1 MFSAR
6 LQSFFIILIA
16 YLGHVSAFRMLRRNS
31 KVTLSMT
38 VDWEAVAAASLPAL
52 FMNGV
57 PLVAGIYIITSQSKA
72 QKEALDAQ
80 SKAHSA
86 ALMAESA
93 LLKKAIEA
101 QKEAL
106 DAQSKAE
113 SALLKKTIEAQ
124 KEALD
129 AQSKA
134 HSAALTAESALLKTT
149 LGAQKEALDTALISS
164 VNNQQQ
170 SLDAY
175 KSASSFQNQVFE
187 YVLFHEYVSN

>member
-72 QKEALDAQ
+72 LKEALDAQ

-86 ALMAESA
+86 ALM
-93 LLKKAIEA
+93 
-101 QKEAL
+101 
-106 DAQSKAE
+106 AE

-175 KSASSFQNQVFE
+175 KSASSFQNQVF
-187 YVLFHEYVSN
+187 